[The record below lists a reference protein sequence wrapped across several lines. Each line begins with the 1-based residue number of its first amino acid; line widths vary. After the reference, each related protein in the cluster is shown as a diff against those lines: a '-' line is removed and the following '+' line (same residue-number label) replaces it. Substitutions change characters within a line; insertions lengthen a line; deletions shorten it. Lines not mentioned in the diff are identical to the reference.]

1 MRQTILHNITDIMAV
16 VVADVMGMDKAKV
29 ECPISRILTVRRPR
43 CRDSSNYK
51 SLNASTERGGYSD
64 A

>member
-1 MRQTILHNITDIMAV
+1 MRQTILHSIMDIMGV
-16 VVADVMGMDKAKV
+16 VVADGMGMDKA
-29 ECPISRILTVRRPR
+29 ECPISRIRTVRRPR
-43 CRDSSNYK
+43 YRDSSNYK